1 MMASDWIDVSVTL
14 KTGMVTW
21 PGDPPVRISHAQSME
36 RGDAS
41 TVSLLE
47 MGAHSGTHMDA
58 PAHFVRGGTGISDIP
73 LDACIGPARVIPIR
87 DRTSIQPGELEGH
100 AIQPGERVLFKTHNS
115 EHCWDTDTFA
125 EDFVYVSEAAAEY
138 LVERQVRLIGV
149 DYLSVGGF
157 RADGVKIHRTLLN
170 AGIWIIEGLNLKQV
184 PPGPVDLVCLPLKI
198 LGGDGAP
205 ARALVRPLNRPERGG
220 DRAAMH
226 EGLDRNARLDTKE
239 EIV

>member
-1 MMASDWIDVSVTL
+1 MASDWIDVSVTL

-21 PGDPPVRISHAQSME
+21 PGDPPVRISHALSME
-36 RGDAS
+36 RGDPS

-47 MGAHSGTHMDA
+47 MGAHTGTHMDA
-58 PAHFVRGGTGISDIP
+58 PAHFVRGGTGIGDIP
-73 LDACIGPARVIPIR
+73 LDASMGPARVIPIR
-87 DRTSIQPGELEGH
+87 DRTSIQPDELAEH
-100 AIQPGERVLFKTHNS
+100 SIQRGERVLFKTHNS
-115 EHCWDTDTFA
+115 EHCWDTDTFV

-157 RADGVKIHRTLLN
+157 HADGVKIHRTLLN

-184 PPGPVDLVCLPLKI
+184 PPGQVDLVCLPLKI

-205 ARALVRPLNRPERGG
+205 ARALVRS
-220 DRAAMH
+220 
-226 EGLDRNARLDTKE
+226 LDRPTGEGR
-239 EIV
+239 

>member
-21 PGDPPVRISHAQSME
+21 PGDPPVRISHALSME
-36 RGDAS
+36 RGDPS

-47 MGAHSGTHMDA
+47 MGAHTGTHMDA
-58 PAHFVRGGTGISDIP
+58 PAHFVRGGTGIGDIP
-73 LDACIGPARVIPIR
+73 LDASMGPARVIPIR
-87 DRTSIQPGELEGH
+87 DRTSIQPDELAEH
-100 AIQPGERVLFKTHNS
+100 SIQRGERVLFKTHNS
-115 EHCWDTDTFA
+115 EHCWDTDTFV

-157 RADGVKIHRTLLN
+157 HADGVKIHRTLLN

-184 PPGPVDLVCLPLKI
+184 PPGQVDLVCLPLKI

-205 ARALVRPLNRPERGG
+205 ARALVRS
-220 DRAAMH
+220 
-226 EGLDRNARLDTKE
+226 LDRPTGEGR
-239 EIV
+239 

>member
-1 MMASDWIDVSVTL
+1 MASDWIDVSVTL

-47 MGAHSGTHMDA
+47 MGAHTGTHMDA
-58 PAHFVRGGTGISDIP
+58 PAHFVRGGTGIGDIP
-73 LDACIGPARVIPIR
+73 LDASIGPARVIPIR
-87 DRTSIQPGELEGH
+87 DRTSIEPDELEGH
-100 AIQPGERVLFKTHNS
+100 SIRRGERVLFKTHNS
-115 EHCWDTDTFA
+115 DHVWDTDRFV
-125 EDFVYVSEAAAEY
+125 EEFVYISEAAAQY
-138 LVERQVRLIGV
+138 LAERQVRLVGA

-157 RADGVKIHRTLLN
+157 HADGVKIHQTLLN

-184 PPGPVDLVCLPLKI
+184 PPGEVDLVCLPLKI

-205 ARALVRPLNRPERGG
+205 ARALVRPL
-220 DRAAMH
+220 DRAAG
-226 EGLDRNARLDTKE
+226 EVR
-239 EIV
+239 